1 MKNSAMRYLFV
12 WFSTLSLLPLSA
24 YAQEAGPEEIVQMV
38 RAGVEL
44 LQEKGAAGLEEINN
58 PDLENNPW
66 VFKGTN
72 VFVYEC
78 DKGLMVGTA
87 FFPKLR
93 TKDLRTMKDIKGNM
107 VYLQLCEAASR
118 PDGGWVEYWWPK
130 PGGKVPERKVA
141 YMLQVPGAPYQVGAG
156 IYDDEVTIESLEK
169 FLN

>member
-1 MKNSAMRYLFV
+1 MKTNPVGYSLVILMVLLIPV
-12 WFSTLSLLPLSA
+12 FS
-24 YAQEAGPEEIVQMV
+24 YAQEATPEDIIQKV

-44 LQEKGAAGLEEINN
+44 LKEEGAAGLDKINN
-58 PDLENNPW
+58 PDLDDNPW

-78 DKGLMVGTA
+78 DKGFMVGTA

-130 PGGKVPERKVA
+130 PGGKTPERKVA
-141 YMLQVPGAPYQVGAG
+141 YMLQAPGTPYQVGAG
-156 IYDDEVTIESLEK
+156 IYDDDATIEALEGYRD
-169 FLN
+169 